1 MANSGYTKVREA
13 VPKIIGIRNF
23 ECEVRKRQQ
32 VLNAAARSET
42 LQILSLK
49 GIHTPGMLVPEGW
62 TVTSHR
68 ITHLELV
75 FAELRPVPVSS
86 EPLFVSAK
94 LVNVDDGTEKPW
106 NHVPPQRKI
115 QEADRTESRYAE

>member
-23 ECEVRKRQQ
+23 EREVRKRQQ

-62 TVTSHR
+62 TVTSHG

-94 LVNVDDGTEKPW
+94 LVNVDDGTEKPL

-115 QEADRTESRYAE
+115 QEADHTESRYAE